1 MIFDNSLRD
10 FGPRGPRG
18 VCYAEN
24 IRSDVMVARGLRN
37 PPVSMTIAILTGRS
51 AAESIPHRPI
61 RMQPKPSK
69 LRKCAKQSQRETVF
83 NCLSFKELH
92 PPGSIISTKN
102 KPDSASFGLINREG
116 SHATN
121 GQADEF
127 GPPEIGRRK
136 SSRFW
141 TSGRSDRFWPR
152 TKYWDRYGRVGDVS
166 MTNSTAPDR
175 SASRMQ
181 TMPGKSVATGAVAP
195 VPRIST
201 KSGPFSRGEWLESP
215 PGSARGY

>member
-1 MIFDNSLRD
+1 
-10 FGPRGPRG
+10 
-18 VCYAEN
+18 
-24 IRSDVMVARGLRN
+24 MVARGLRN
-37 PPVSMTIAILTGRS
+37 PPASMTIAILTGRS

-61 RMQPKPSK
+61 RMQPKPSE

-83 NCLSFKELH
+83 NFLSFKELH
-92 PPGSIISTKN
+92 PPSSIISTKN
-102 KPDSASFGLINREG
+102 KPNPALFGLINREG

-141 TSGRSDRFWPR
+141 TSGRGDRFWPR
-152 TKYWDRYGRVGDVS
+152 TKYLDRYGRVGDKS

-175 SASRMQ
+175 STSRMQ
-181 TMPGKSVATGAVAP
+181 TMPGKSLATSLKRERRALNDMHFRMPFA
-195 VPRIST
+195 RA
-201 KSGPFSRGEWLESP
+201 SGLYARLLPTRTGSRELRS
-215 PGSARGY
+215 SAEVLR